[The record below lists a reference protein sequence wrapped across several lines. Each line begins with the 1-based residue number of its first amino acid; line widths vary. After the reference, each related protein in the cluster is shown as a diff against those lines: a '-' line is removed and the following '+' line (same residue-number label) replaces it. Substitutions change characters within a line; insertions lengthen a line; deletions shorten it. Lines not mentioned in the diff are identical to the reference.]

1 MIHRGRNLADYL
13 FYVALGMLVSLTFV
27 ANVGQ
32 LAPTVPALVIVSL
45 SILMLAVLLR
55 IREYR
60 GVEIVL
66 LCLFGIIAAY
76 RLFCCG
82 DTSTIKFVLLLA
94 ACRGVEFSHCIRLDM
109 VLRLVWT
116 VALVVFSQMGLAQDA
131 VIIDAERGVRHSLG
145 FSNANQLGMSVLVI
159 SLELLYLRKFKLKLA
174 TGLLLL
180 GIVSILDFIS
190 GSRSA
195 TLLIYIAI
203 SVALVNT
210 FWSRG
215 ITQSNTLFRASQLAG
230 PALFILTMI
239 TLVSYQKGDPWALE
253 LNELLTN
260 RIQIIDFFSTK
271 YDPSLFG
278 RNIAES
284 GVSFDVLYAYL
295 IFGYGLLIGI
305 GYLVS
310 LPLLIKRLHV
320 RHEHGLV
327 IVFLLLSI
335 YGLSERL
342 WLCVEYD
349 AFMLAFSLLLY
360 GGISKYSEQTNALSS
375 KKVANSLSNTI
386 SLCSRRKQPL
396 G

>member
-1 MIHRGRNLADYL
+1 MIHRGRNIADYL
-13 FYVALGMLVSLTFV
+13 FYVAFGTLVSLTFV

-32 LAPTVPALVIVSL
+32 VASAVPALVMISL
-45 SILMLAVLLR
+45 GILMLAVLLR

-60 GVEIVL
+60 GVEAVI
-66 LCLFGIIAAY
+66 LCLFGIIAVY

-94 ACRGVEFSHCIRLDM
+94 ACRGVELSRCIRLDM
-109 VLRLVWT
+109 LLRLVWT
-116 VALVVFSQMGLAQDA
+116 IVLVVFSQMGLAQDA

-145 FSNANQLGMSVLVI
+145 FSNANQLGMNVLII
-159 SLELLYLRKFKLKLA
+159 SLEMLYLNGFKLKVA

-180 GIVSILDFIS
+180 GIVSILDFFS

-203 SVALVNT
+203 AVALVNT
-210 FWSRG
+210 FWRHG
-215 ITQSNTLFRASQLAG
+215 ITRSNVLFRASQFAA
-230 PALFILTMI
+230 PMLFMLTMI
-239 TLVSYQKGDPWALE
+239 ALVGYQKGDLWALE
-253 LNELLTN
+253 INEILTN
-260 RIQIIDFFSTK
+260 RIKIIDFFSAQ
-271 YDPSLFG
+271 YDLSLFG
-278 RNIAES
+278 RDIAVS

-295 IFGYGLLIGI
+295 FFGYGLLICV
-305 GYLVS
+305 GYLAA
-310 LPLLIKRLHV
+310 LPLLIQRLHA

-342 WLCVEYD
+342 WLCVEYN

-360 GGISKYSEQTNALSS
+360 GDNSTYSERAVAPCS
-375 KKVANSLSNTI
+375 KKGADSLSDTI
-386 SLCSRRKQPL
+386 TCSS
-396 G
+396 

>member
-13 FYVALGMLVSLTFV
+13 FYAALGMLVSLTFV

-32 LAPTVPALVIVSL
+32 VAPAVPALVMISL

-55 IREYR
+55 IPEYR
-60 GVEIVL
+60 GVEIVP
-66 LCLFGIIAAY
+66 LCLFGIIAVY

-94 ACRGVEFSHCIRLDM
+94 ACRGVELNHCIRLDM
-109 VLRLVWT
+109 VLRVVWT
-116 VALVVFSQMGLAQDA
+116 IVLVVFSQMGLAQDA

-159 SLELLYLRKFKLKLA
+159 SFELLYLSGFKLKLV
-174 TGLLLL
+174 TGLMLL
-180 GIVSILDFIS
+180 GIVSVLDYFS

-203 SVALVNT
+203 AVALVNT
-210 FWSRG
+210 FWRRG
-215 ITQSNTLFRASQLAG
+215 ITRSNALFRVSQFAA

-239 TLVSYQKGDPWALE
+239 TLVGYQKGDLWALKI
-253 LNELLTN
+253 NELLTN
-260 RIQIIDFFSTK
+260 RIKVIDVFSTQ
-271 YDPSLFG
+271 YSPSLLG
-278 RNIAES
+278 RDIAGF

-295 IFGYGLLIGI
+295 FYGYGLLIGV
-305 GYLVS
+305 GYLVA
-310 LPLLIKRLHV
+310 LPLLIKRLHA

-360 GGISKYSEQTNALSS
+360 AESSTYSEQTNVLCSEKGAD
-375 KKVANSLSNTI
+375 SLSNTI
-386 SLCSRRKQPL
+386 ACCGRR
-396 G
+396 